1 MSAESIYGSRAAQP
15 GAASAESLYGPGA
28 NPAAAPAPAAADAAQ
43 PPAGD
48 ALQVSYAASE
58 TLFERLAEL
67 GVSLAFTA
75 PRFDTA
81 FLLGRNAE
89 GGLNVHQATV
99 TRATRFCA
107 DAAGGDGFPGLTLVA
122 GNQIL
127 RYENILQ
134 PGQLANG
141 AFDACYAPRNAH
153 FTGFL
158 DVHDAGVEESGRP
171 VLVSARFNC
180 LCAPTSQHS
189 FEPLWRPDFISEL
202 ADGDR
207 CHLSGVAMQDGAAR
221 YVTAASRSNEPD
233 GWRAGRA
240 DGGVVID
247 TQSGK
252 VVAEGLS
259 LPNSPRLRDGEL
271 WVLNSGSGE
280 LGTVDLKGKSAG
292 TFTARAAFAGFPRGL
307 SFCGEFAAVTVSR
320 PRHGRFE
327 GLALDDRLGAQGADW
342 CGVQIVD
349 LKSGECVEW
358 FGVEGAVTEL
368 FDVDFVPGPVC
379 PMGLTPTSDDMDE
392 LITFDGMPVPDGPG
406 QA

>member
-1 MSAESIYGSRAAQP
+1 MSAESNYGPRAAQP

-28 NPAAAPAPAAADAAQ
+28 NPAAAPAAAPADGAQPAADA
-43 PPAGD
+43 P
-48 ALQVSYAASE
+48 QVSYAASE
-58 TLFERLAEL
+58 TLAGRLAEL

-75 PRFDTA
+75 PQADIA

-89 GGLNVHQATV
+89 GGVNIHQATV
-99 TRATRFCA
+99 MRATRFCA
-107 DAAGGDGFPGLTLVA
+107 DAESGDGFPGLTLAA
-122 GNQIL
+122 GNQLL
-127 RYENILQ
+127 RYENVLQ

-158 DVHDAGVEESGRP
+158 DIHDAGVEESGRP
-171 VLVSARFNC
+171 VLVSTRFNC

-189 FEPLWRPDFISEL
+189 FEPLWRPDFVSAL

-221 YVTAASRSNEPD
+221 YVTAASRSDAPD
-233 GWRAGRA
+233 GWRADRA

-247 TQSGK
+247 VESGK
-252 VVAEGLS
+252 AVAEGLS

-292 TFTARAAFAGFPRGL
+292 TFTPRAAFPGYPRGL
-307 SFCGEFAAVTVSR
+307 SFFGDFAAVTVSL
-320 PRHGRFE
+320 PRHGSFE
-327 GLALDDRLGAQGADW
+327 GLALDSRIGAQEPAW
-342 CGVQIVD
+342 CGIQIVD
-349 LKSGECVEW
+349 LKSGECVDW

-379 PMGLTPTSDDMDE
+379 PMALTPTSDDMDE
-392 LITFDGMPVPDGPG
+392 LITFDGMAVPDAPE
-406 QA
+406 QP

>member
-1 MSAESIYGSRAAQP
+1 MSAESIYGPRAGQP

-28 NPAAAPAPAAADAAQ
+28 HPAAAPAPPQAGGGAA
-43 PPAGD
+43 PAGD
-48 ALQVSYAASE
+48 APQVSYSASDG
-58 TLFERLAEL
+58 LSARLAEME
-67 GVSLAFTA
+67 VSLAFTA
-75 PRFDTA
+75 PQADIA
-81 FLLGRNAE
+81 FLLGRNAD
-89 GGLNVHQATV
+89 GGINVHQATV
-99 TRATRFCA
+99 TLATRFCA

-171 VLVSARFNC
+171 VLASARFNC

-189 FEPLWRPDFISEL
+189 FEPLWRPDFITDL

-247 TQSGK
+247 VKSGK
-252 VVAEGLS
+252 AVAEGLS

-280 LGTVDLKGKSAG
+280 LGTVALKGKSAG

-327 GLALDDRLGAQGADW
+327 GLALDSRLGAQGADW

-349 LKSGECVEW
+349 LKSGECAEW
-358 FGVEGAVTEL
+358 FGVEGAVSEL
-368 FDVDFVPGPVC
+368 FDVDFVPGPAC
-379 PMGLTPTSDDMDE
+379 PMALTPTSDDMDE